1 MNKYLEEAEKYAR
14 HYDLGAVEQS
24 YYGPE
29 LLFGLMY
36 EYLQVKDR
44 VLDIAIG
51 TGLDAV
57 LFKKAGARIT
67 GVDGAAEMIKICKEK
82 KVADELIQLDFLR
95 DTFPFPDNYFD
106 LSVANAIFHMIEN
119 PSGVIQEIS
128 RVLKQSGIFGFSVD
142 EIRTGKPGG
151 YNKIGKQGIARKKHP
166 ESGLYMY
173 RHSDEF
179 ITKLCQKSGL

>member
-82 KVADELIQLDFLR
+82 
-95 DTFPFPDNYFD
+95 
-106 LSVANAIFHMIEN
+106 
-119 PSGVIQEIS
+119 
-128 RVLKQSGIFGFSVD
+128 
-142 EIRTGKPGG
+142 
-151 YNKIGKQGIARKKHP
+151 
-166 ESGLYMY
+166 
-173 RHSDEF
+173 
-179 ITKLCQKSGL
+179 